1 MTFKEFTCLVV
12 VVVGFLYFHNVDAG
26 EFYGNVGIGMYE
38 GASTS
43 WSHVYDGY
51 SYDINNPIGLAE
63 GGYRFDNDVE
73 LFVLHLSSLQQ
84 QDNGFTGLFIR
95 KQLF

>member
-1 MTFKEFTCLVV
+1 MVV
-12 VVVGFLYFHNVDAG
+12 MLLCSRLASAG
-26 EFYGNVGIGMYE
+26 EFYADVGIGMYDD
-38 GASTS
+38 ARTS
-43 WSHVYDGY
+43 WSQVYDDGG
-51 SYDINNPIGLAE
+51 YDINNPIGLAE

-84 QDNGFTGLFIR
+84 RDNGFTGLFIR